1 MNAIHVVTG
10 AGPVG
15 STVAQQLAESG
26 QRVRLLTRSGSGPE
40 HPLVERRRVDVSR
53 PEQLDA
59 AFEGAVAVHHCIHGS
74 RYDARTWRAEL
85 PVAERHVLAAAGRV
99 GAVVVF
105 PESLYSYGP
114 VDGPITE
121 DTPRTAT
128 TGKLG
133 VRTEL
138 LAQRDAS
145 PTPTVSV
152 AASDFYG
159 PLVRNAHAGER
170 LVPTVLAG
178 PDHAGVGQPR
188 PAALVHLRARPR
200 RRDDPRRGDP
210 RPLGLVPARAHRSP
224 GHPARARRAGGGR
237 GRGARPADVG
247 HPGVGAHARWVRCRA
262 TPASW
267 RRRRTCSPAPSCSTR
282 RAARSASG
290 WRPPRSATGVK
301 ETVAWWRTDRAD
313 RVTQP
318 AGDLVAH
325 HGVARRR
332 RRLGLGRLVA
342 GDRAE
347 DLLGHAPHAREHGVE
362 GRRDARA
369 QSPDR

>member
-1 MNAIHVVTG
+1 MTPIHVVTG

-15 STVAQQLAESG
+15 STVAQQLADSG
-26 QRVRLLTRSGSGPE
+26 ERVRLLTRSGSGPE

-53 PEQLDA
+53 PDGLEE
-59 AFEGAVAVHHCIHGS
+59 AFDGVVAVHHCIHGS

-85 PVAERHVLAAAGRV
+85 PVAERHVLAAAGRT

-121 DTPRTAT
+121 DLPRTAT

-145 PTPTVSV
+145 PTPTVSI

-178 PDHAGVGQPR
+178 RTMRVLGSLDQPHSFTYVPDL
-188 PAALVHLRARPR
+188 AAAMVRA
-200 RRDDPRRGDP
+200 
-210 RPLGLVPARAHRSP
+210 A
-224 GHPARARRAGGGR
+224 
-237 GRGARPADVG
+237 
-247 HPGVGAHARWVRCRA
+247 A
-262 TPASW
+262 TPALWDSFLHAPTAPPLTQ
-267 RRRRTCSPAPSCSTR
+267 RELVEQVAAVAGVPVPRTSAVPAWALTALGVVSRDTRELAETSYMFTRPFVLDSTR
-282 RAARSASG
+282 SQELLGLTPTPLQAG
-290 WRPPRSATGVK
+290 LD
-301 ETVAWWRTDRAD
+301 ETVAWWRTSGA
-313 RVTQP
+313 
-318 AGDLVAH
+318 AA
-325 HGVARRR
+325 
-332 RRLGLGRLVA
+332 
-342 GDRAE
+342 
-347 DLLGHAPHAREHGVE
+347 
-362 GRRDARA
+362 
-369 QSPDR
+369 

>member
-1 MNAIHVVTG
+1 MNPIHVVTG

-40 HPLVERRRVDVSR
+40 HPLVERLRVDVSR
-53 PEQLDA
+53 PEQLGPA
-59 AFEGAVAVHHCIHGS
+59 LEGAVAVHHCIHGS

-85 PVAERHVLAAAGRV
+85 PVAERQVLAAAGEA

-121 DTPRTAT
+121 GLPRTAT

-133 VRTEL
+133 VRSEL

-145 PTPTVSV
+145 TTPTVSV

-178 PDHAGVGQPR
+178 RTMRVMGSLDQPHSFTYVPDLAAAMIRAAATPDLWDSFLHAPTAPPVTQRELVEQVAAAAGVPAPR
-188 PAALVHLRARPR
+188 MSAVPAWALRALGVVSRETRELAETSYMFTRPFVLDSAASQER
-200 RRDDPRRGDP
+200 
-210 RPLGLVPARAHRSP
+210 LGLAP
-224 GHPARARRAGGGR
+224 
-237 GRGARPADVG
+237 
-247 HPGVGAHARWVRCRA
+247 
-262 TPASW
+262 TPLS
-267 RRRRTCSPAPSCSTR
+267 
-282 RAARSASG
+282 
-290 WRPPRSATGVK
+290 TGVK
-301 ETVAWWRTDRAD
+301 ETVDWWRT
-313 RVTQP
+313 
-318 AGDLVAH
+318 AG
-325 HGVARRR
+325 
-332 RRLGLGRLVA
+332 
-342 GDRAE
+342 
-347 DLLGHAPHAREHGVE
+347 
-362 GRRDARA
+362 
-369 QSPDR
+369 